1 MTLKELCTFLELKA
15 PLAYQEEYDNAGLL
29 TGDPSM
35 EITGA
40 LLCLDI
46 TEEVMDETIGKGFNM
61 IISHHPLI
69 FKGIKKLIHGS
80 LGTSLISRAI
90 KNDLAIYSMH
100 TNLDNSLDGLNGLLM
115 KKIGITEYSVMNP
128 KKRPLSKLVT
138 FCPVEYAEKIRL
150 ALFEAGAG
158 HIGNYDSCSFNV
170 PGLGTFRASEDT
182 NPFVGKKN
190 VLHFENEVRI
200 ELIIPDNIRDQV
212 ISSLLKN
219 HPYEEVAYDIYPL
232 DNYYS
237 KVGSGAVGMLPQD
250 QSGTDFLLH
259 VKRSLGLGMIRH
271 SKVGPFPVK
280 CIGICSG
287 SGGFLIHQA
296 LTTKVDVL
304 LTADLK
310 YHDFFL
316 AGDHLLLVDFG
327 HYESEH
333 WVKEWLY
340 DALIEKF
347 PNFACL
353 ISQVNTNPI
362 HYL

>member
-1 MTLKELCTFLELKA
+1 MVLKELCTFLESKA
-15 PLAYQEEYDNAGLL
+15 SLSYQEEYDNAGLL
-29 TGDPSM
+29 IGDPDM
-35 EITGA
+35 EISGA
-40 LLCLDI
+40 ILCLDI
-46 TEEVMDETIGKGFNM
+46 TEDVLDEAIGRGFNM

-69 FKGIKKLIHGS
+69 FKGLKKLIHGS
-80 LGTSLISRAI
+80 AETVLLSKAI
-90 KNDLAIYSMH
+90 KNDLAIFSIH

-115 KKIGITEYSVMNP
+115 KKLGITGYQVLYP
-128 KKRPLSKLVT
+128 QKRLLFKLVT
-138 FCPVEYAEKIRL
+138 FCPVEYAGKIRL

-170 PGLGTFRASEDT
+170 SGQGTFRASENT
-182 NPFVGKKN
+182 NPFVGEKN
-190 VLHFENEVRI
+190 VVHFEDEIRI
-200 ELIIPDNIRDQV
+200 EVIVPDHVRNQV
-212 ISSLLKN
+212 VSSLIKN
-219 HPYEEVAYDIYPL
+219 HPYEEVAYDLYPL

-237 KVGSGAVGMLPQD
+237 KIGSGAVGTLPRE
-250 QSGTDFLLH
+250 QSGKDFLFL
-259 VKRSLGLGMIRH
+259 VKKSLGLTVIRH
-271 SKVGPFPVK
+271 SKVGSRLVK
-280 CIGICSG
+280 RIGICSG
-287 SGGFLIHQA
+287 SGSSLIPQA
-296 LTTKVDVL
+296 LEAEVDVL

-316 AGDHLLLVDFG
+316 AGDHMLLVDIG

-362 HYL
+362 HYF